1 MAKARKE
8 GCEAKAKPREER
20 VDLLSIFVNV
30 TRSRYIQCLLRR
42 SHLVVVMVRSGCV
55 ADSASVPEF
64 FDSRYG
70 KPDGDRRYLRIQTEK
85 PINGCVEEIKEET
98 VE

>member
-30 TRSRYIQCLLRR
+30 TRSRYIQWLLRR
-42 SHLVVVMVRSGCV
+42 SYLVVVMVRSGHV

-64 FDSRYG
+64 FDSRYE
-70 KPDGDRRYLRIQTEK
+70 KQDGDRRCFRP
-85 PINGCVEEIKEET
+85 PI
-98 VE
+98 